1 MDIKNNE
8 AALNESIVEMED
20 LINAYQKQIK
30 VLNNENVENLANLEK
45 KTREYLDLQ
54 EEIIRVSGNL
64 EKFKQQQ
71 KQKQKQQTINQRQK
85 QQTINQRQRQ
95 SSTFLNNQTGQL
107 KEQLKICESNY
118 VDLYNQMQD
127 KLVEIQNLQY
137 NIKTGNKKIEQYE
150 GIINENEIAYSELQQ
165 DYTKLN
171 QNIRKFDRLKA
182 LSKKGENI
190 TENQKQ
196 EFRSILQAL

>member
-1 MDIKNNE
+1 MDIKINE

-20 LINAYQKQIK
+20 LINAYQEQIK

-71 KQKQKQQTINQRQK
+71 KQTINQRQK
-85 QQTINQRQRQ
+85 QQTIKQRQ

-182 LSKKGENI
+182 L
-190 TENQKQ
+190 
-196 EFRSILQAL
+196 F